1 MSTTYTRKGVG
12 GKKNE
17 KRSFN
22 FVIKGLLIS
31 TTLVGSIL
39 TTGLPAFANSPDAG
53 KVSAADTKNVAK
65 DKYQDEAA
73 LISNVKM
80 ANKVL
85 EAAIKEGQLT
95 PAMYGNTMKALAA
108 IDAKLTMDQS
118 FNKSAELLPILD
130 DSDRFL
136 KASITTDNQ
145 EIITKRQ
152 ESIKALENVQMKFG
166 ITDVRRDE
174 GVSSPKGGSSEEE
187 VVKATATPSLRANQ
201 YQDYNP
207 SAYWSQDMQW
217 AIDQGLVNGFINQR
231 HPSNP
236 SQGVGNWL
244 DPRGSLTEAQMV
256 SILMRY
262 EAPNEVESVT
272 PTNPNYWA
280 STAYQVAASKGL
292 RVKGSPTA
300 RSLADAN
307 TTRGTLAQ
315 AMATLHTGSPVS
327 VREAVQFMYDTG
339 ITTGKT
345 DASGNAPMTY
355 ESFGVNDPLERAQM
369 VAFMKRYHDYKTS
382 GKVNTPPV
390 TPAPPSSGGGSVVT
404 PPSNGLIAP
413 PQNNQVGNIQVR
425 YGDHTY
431 GTKSQAEY
439 DYVMKAVLDRIDER
453 FDTARDFRG
462 SERSSR
468 IYDYFDEYVAGARPN
483 YDNTNPE
490 NRNERNLALVSLNTR
505 YSTLVELGI
514 DITSDEVDK
523 LVRGSVISSS
533 FYGATGNLT
542 GHAYSAYDLIKN
554 RLLDCNS
561 IAYVESAVY
570 DSLGFNTA
578 ILVRPG
584 HSYVLVEV
592 QGKWVTPNASGFES
606 IDPKWA
612 ISQGRHILAHP
623 TNGQRF

>member
-1 MSTTYTRKGVG
+1 
-12 GKKNE
+12 
-17 KRSFN
+17 
-22 FVIKGLLIS
+22 
-31 TTLVGSIL
+31 
-39 TTGLPAFANSPDAG
+39 
-53 KVSAADTKNVAK
+53 
-65 DKYQDEAA
+65 
-73 LISNVKM
+73 M

-118 FNKSAELLPILD
+118 FDKSAELLPVLD

-174 GVSSPKGGSSEEE
+174 GVSSPKGVSSEEE
-187 VVKATATPSLRANQ
+187 VVKAIATPSLRANQ

-280 STAYQVAASKGL
+280 STAYQVAVSKGL
-292 RVKGSPTA
+292 QVKGSPTA

-390 TPAPPSSGGGSVVT
+390 VPAPPSSGGGSVVT

-425 YGDHTY
+425 YGKHTY
-431 GTKSQAEY
+431 GTKTQEEY
-439 DYVMKAVLDRIDER
+439 DYVMKAVLDVIDER
-453 FDTARDFRG
+453 YDTARDFRG

-468 IYDYFDEYVAGARPN
+468 VYDYFDEYVAGVRPN

-490 NRNERNLALVSLNTR
+490 NRNERNFALIALDTR
-505 YSTLVELGI
+505 YKNLVELGL

-523 LVRGSVISSS
+523 LVRGSVLAAS
-533 FYGATGNLT
+533 FGGASGNLT
-542 GHAYSAYDLIKN
+542 GHAYSAYDQIKN
-554 RLLDCNS
+554 RLVDCNS
-561 IAYVESAVY
+561 VAYIESAIY
-570 DSLGFNTA
+570 DSLGFNNF
-578 ILVRPG
+578 IIVGQNHSQVVVEIDGHWVSPG
-584 HSYVLVEV
+584 
-592 QGKWVTPNASGFES
+592 GSGFLKV
-606 IDPKWA
+606 DPYWA
-612 ISQGRHILAHP
+612 VNQGTVLLSQP
-623 TNGQRF
+623 TSGQRF